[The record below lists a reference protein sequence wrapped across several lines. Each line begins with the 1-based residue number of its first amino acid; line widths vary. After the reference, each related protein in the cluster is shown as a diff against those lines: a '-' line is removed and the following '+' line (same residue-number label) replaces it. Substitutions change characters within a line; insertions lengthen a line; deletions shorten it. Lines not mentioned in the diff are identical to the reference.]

1 MDRIIFSKKI
11 DLQILVRERYGLRR
25 ICKKNFKGKKYFFC
39 KMLRRRRSGGG
50 GESMGY
56 TVEGHTDETRIGT
69 PPPPSAG
76 LPAFMRNDASNT
88 DQTTNS

>member
-1 MDRIIFSKKI
+1 
-11 DLQILVRERYGLRR
+11 
-25 ICKKNFKGKKYFFC
+25 
-39 KMLRRRRSGGG
+39 MLRRRRSGGG